1 MVQPLR
7 PRAEA
12 AHLSTRPGRS
22 WPRPPRSLPAPI
34 GGARNWDYRYTW
46 IRDASFTL
54 YGLMRIG
61 FTEEADAF
69 MRWLWAR
76 VQETERDGSLQLMYA
91 IDGRHELAEQTL
103 DHLEGYR
110 GSRPVR
116 IGNAAYHQLQL
127 DIYGELMDAVYLY
140 NKYAHPDRLR
150 RLGEDPADPQPRV
163 RRVARA
169 RRGDLGGARRP
180 PPLRLLEAH
189 VLGRARPR
197 APPRRQ
203 ALLPGGP
210 AALAR
215 EPGRDLRGDH
225 EPGLE
230 PRAAGL
236 RAGLRQR
243 RASTRPT

>member
-1 MVQPLR
+1 
-7 PRAEA
+7 
-12 AHLSTRPGRS
+12 
-22 WPRPPRSLPAPI
+22 
-34 GGARNWDYRYTW
+34 
-46 IRDASFTL
+46 
-54 YGLMRIG
+54 
-61 FTEEADAF
+61 
-69 MRWLWAR
+69 MRWLEPAS
-76 VQETERDGSLQLMYA
+76 QETGGTARCRSCTA

-116 IGNAAYHQLQL
+116 IGNAAYEQLQL

-140 NKYAHPDRLR
+140 NKYGDPDRLR
-150 RLGEDPADPQPRV
+150 RLGQDPADPEPRV

-180 PPLRLLEAH
+180 PALRLLEAH
-189 VLGRARPR
+189 VLGGARPR
-197 APPRRQ
+197 PAPRRQ
-203 ALLPGGP
+203 ALVPGGP

-215 EPGRDLRGDH
+215 EPRRDLRGDH

-236 RAGLRQR
+236 RPGLRQR
-243 RASTRPT
+243 QPRRRQPDHAARLLRLARRPALPRHPGRDPARPDLGQPRPPLRRRAVPGRPRRRARAPSPCAPSGWSRP